1 MVLNR
6 SQEFSMGSIKQKPSQ
21 REIKQIIRVEKL
33 DLSQNQ
39 EEVKVQRT
47 ENDPTENASVS
58 SLRS

>member
-1 MVLNR
+1 
-6 SQEFSMGSIKQKPSQ
+6 MGSIKQKPSQ

-47 ENDPTENASVS
+47 ENGATENASVS